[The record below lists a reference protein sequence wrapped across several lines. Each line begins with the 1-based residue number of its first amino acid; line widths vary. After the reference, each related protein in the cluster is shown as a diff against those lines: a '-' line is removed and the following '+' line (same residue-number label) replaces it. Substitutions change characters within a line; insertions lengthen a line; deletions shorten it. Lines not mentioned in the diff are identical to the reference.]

1 METKSDYIRARV
13 EPQLKMHV
21 DNVLKKIG
29 VTPTQLITMLY
40 KLIEREKRIP
50 FDLYA
55 TPNRATARAIKE
67 ARAGKGLIE
76 SDSLEDFFKETG
88 IK

>member
-13 EPQLKMHV
+13 EPKLKIHV
-21 DNVLKKIG
+21 DNVLKQIG
-29 VTPTQLITMLY
+29 VTPTQVITMLY

-76 SDSLEDFFKETG
+76 CKDADDMFDKLG
-88 IK
+88 I